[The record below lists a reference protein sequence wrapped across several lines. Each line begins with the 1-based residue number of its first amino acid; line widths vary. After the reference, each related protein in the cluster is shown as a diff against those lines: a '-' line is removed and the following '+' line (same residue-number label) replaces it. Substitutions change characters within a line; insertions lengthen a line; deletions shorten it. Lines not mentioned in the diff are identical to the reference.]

1 MRRRMQ
7 ETEEDR
13 ERRLL
18 DEEVIRKQEER
29 RKISELYEE
38 ERRRVEEEAAK
49 PRVYAGRIWDA
60 ALWEINVRHLAK
72 AHCYSNIKL
81 TMNSSEQVSCKCI
94 EQESLYDM
102 RRRIED
108 GEFVLPILTPA
119 PLSTS
124 SKPFETVGFVK
135 GYFDLETLGQG
146 MNRGRYMDRSGRK
159 LSSVFMMSRSATKV
173 LTVKV
178 LADKLYRLLDDGLV
192 LSGEYSF
199 SVDIH
204 CDNTS
209 SSKILTT
216 NWTPYLI

>member
-1 MRRRMQ
+1 
-7 ETEEDR
+7 
-13 ERRLL
+13 
-18 DEEVIRKQEER
+18 
-29 RKISELYEE
+29 
-38 ERRRVEEEAAK
+38 VEEEAAK